1 MLSPSPPACALALTA
16 LPGIKQDRSKHARR
30 KPWVKCLPTRSM
42 PLKGLIS
49 GSCPSAR
56 EFVPRFLRTRP
67 YGRRPCVSLAV
78 CLHQARQGTL
88 APKLLIM
95 LGPQKK
101 TARKGGLEG
110 ELSENYKFIL

>member
-1 MLSPSPPACALALTA
+1 
-16 LPGIKQDRSKHARR
+16 
-30 KPWVKCLPTRSM
+30 VKCLPTRSM

-95 LGPQKK
+95 LGTQKK

-110 ELSENYKFIL
+110 ELSENYKFILRRRTPARPSTPVPNMMRVPGSGTADVE